1 MTAYFIHQHQ
11 SRAMEPRR
19 PGRNAMHNYPLRLTA
34 PILANYYVE
43 VRFDMSLG
51 VKKKK
56 LFFSEE
62 LSNFFWLDI
71 VFYMHPHFDLLRLD
85 LLCVAIV
92 QIKL

>member
-19 PGRNAMHNYPLRLTA
+19 PGRNAKHNYPLRLTA

-43 VRFDMSLG
+43 VRFYMSLG

-56 LFFSEE
+56 TVFFKE

>member
-19 PGRNAMHNYPLRLTA
+19 PGRNAKHNYPLRLTA

-43 VRFDMSLG
+43 VRFYMSLG
-51 VKKKK
+51 VKNKR
-56 LFFSEE
+56 LFFSKE

-71 VFYMHPHFDLLRLD
+71 VFYMHPHLLRLD

>member
-19 PGRNAMHNYPLRLTA
+19 PGRNAKHNYPLRLTA

-51 VKKKK
+51 VKKK
-56 LFFSEE
+56 E

>member
-19 PGRNAMHNYPLRLTA
+19 PGRNAKHNYPLRLTA

-43 VRFDMSLG
+43 VRFY
-51 VKKKK
+51 K
-56 LFFSEE
+56 E

>member
-19 PGRNAMHNYPLRLTA
+19 PGRNAKHNYPLRLTA

-43 VRFDMSLG
+43 VRFYMSLG
-51 VKKKK
+51 VKKKR
-56 LFFSEE
+56 LFFSKE

-71 VFYMHPHFDLLRLD
+71 VFYMHPHLLRLD

>member
-19 PGRNAMHNYPLRLTA
+19 PGRNAKHNYPLRLTA

-56 LFFSEE
+56 
-62 LSNFFWLDI
+62 N
-71 VFYMHPHFDLLRLD
+71 
-85 LLCVAIV
+85 
-92 QIKL
+92 

>member
-19 PGRNAMHNYPLRLTA
+19 PGRNAKHNYPLRLTA

-43 VRFDMSLG
+43 VRFYMSLG

-56 LFFSEE
+56 TVFSKE

-71 VFYMHPHFDLLRLD
+71 VFYMHPHFDF
-85 LLCVAIV
+85 VET
-92 QIKL
+92 